1 MELICRFDLQG
12 AQNSEELA
20 ATEVVA
26 AAVAPCA
33 EKLEDDGFM
42 QETVSNV
49 TVTMSRTMA
58 MVEAVS
64 VILDEW
70 RLQNACE
77 LVAAH
82 YMANAQRGG
91 DTEQCAVLDHQHV
104 AASVLDTAAL
114 VEAACVVLHQWRL
127 RAACEGLVI
136 HALAAAL
143 AGAATEEDEG
153 EQQSEVEKVEDAEEA
168 GGGEL
173 EHCVQPTPS
182 IFLANKER
190 GLEMLRLFG
199 QTGEGP
205 QGHTEEEEE
214 AAAVAAA
221 AAAAEGL
228 LEETASWGIG
238 QTGEGP
244 QGHNEE
250 EEEGTAAATAAAA
263 EGLLEETASW
273 GSGQTGQHYA
283 QTEHLQRRNDEEYQ
297 QQRSA
302 PAYQPPGLS
311 DLLLQNQDVWLH
323 SWHPPVQ
330 HQRHQMPQQQHQ
342 PVLEQYQPVQQQH
355 EPVQRP
361 QPQHRPQNQPGQL
374 QQEQEEREQQH
385 QGGQWEDTDRRPAA
399 RRTGEQSSKNDYLD
413 SLHTHVAS
421 PTSSVPL
428 KAQKD
433 LCPFACAMRLSLAS
447 SNPAARAPST
457 HPCRSLSR
465 SPQQRWG
472 ESRG

>member
-143 AGAATEEDEG
+143 EGAATEEDEG

-228 LEETASWGIG
+228 LEETASWG
-238 QTGEGP
+238 
-244 QGHNEE
+244 
-250 EEEGTAAATAAAA
+250 
-263 EGLLEETASW
+263 
-273 GSGQTGQHYA
+273 SGQTGQHYA

-302 PAYQPPGLS
+302 PTYQPPGLS

-374 QQEQEEREQQH
+374 QEEQEEREQQH